1 MPPDQITRIDNQ
13 INSLLSQC
21 RESDKSL
28 VDAIARIKTLEGQ
41 MTEVRVSL
49 AKANDII
56 KQNRMVIQMI
66 KWAVVGVLPA
76 TLSVFGAL
84 AFEILRKGILE

>member
-21 RESDKSL
+21 RESDKAL

-41 MTEVRVSL
+41 MSEVRASL

-84 AFEILRKGILE
+84 AFEILKKGILE

>member
-1 MPPDQITRIDNQ
+1 M
-13 INSLLSQC
+13 
-21 RESDKSL
+21 
-28 VDAIARIKTLEGQ
+28 DAIARVKTLEGQ

-84 AFEILRKGILE
+84 AFEILKKGMLQ

>member
-21 RESDKSL
+21 RESDRAL
-28 VDAIARIKTLEGQ
+28 VDAIARVKTLEGQ
-41 MTEVRVSL
+41 MSEVRASL

-66 KWAVVGVLPA
+66 KWAVVGV
-76 TLSVFGAL
+76 
-84 AFEILRKGILE
+84 